1 MPQPWHH
8 VSMRPLTITLCLLAT
23 PALADVAGV
32 ASVKRAALDA
42 YAGHIMGVVS

>member
-23 PALADVAGV
+23 PALAGVAGV
-32 ASVKRAALDA
+32 ASMKRAALAA